1 MRPFIKGR
9 HPDTAHFWALYI
21 DVEGFSYLYEEHAM
35 KPMSFLTS
43 DIFALLDSGRPEFS
57 GLSAIQ
63 YGGDG
68 FLIKQLGSVYDKDIR
83 RPLAI
88 GCALMKRAL
97 VDGFT
102 LRAQLSVGD
111 SADVQGTYS
120 EPMQERI
127 KEQNAAGYLSVYRG
141 SARTFNNMLYNS
153 VIGTSILNAYRLQQ
167 PKGPLFVVD
176 PLLKEDMETAGI
188 QVTES
193 KEALLFDWLR
203 HDDDYVRSGMEVLE
217 INGEFDHQ
225 SALRKYIQ
233 KYEGV
238 IPADWR
244 IGAESLLCMRYDS
257 SSLGPHAQPL

>member
-1 MRPFIKGR
+1 MMGRPFIKGR

-21 DVEGFSYLYEEHAM
+21 DVEGFSYLYEEYSM
-35 KPMSFLTS
+35 RPMSLLTS
-43 DIFALLDSGRPEFS
+43 DIFALLDSGKREFS

-120 EPMQERI
+120 KAMQDRI
-127 KEQNAAGYLSVYRG
+127 QYQRAGGYLSFSHG
-141 SARTFNNMLYNS
+141 FPHSFSNMLYNS
-153 VIGTSILNAYRLQQ
+153 VIGTSILNAYRLGK
-167 PKGPLFVVD
+167 PKGPLFVID
-176 PLLKEDMETAGI
+176 PLLKADLEESGVAVE
-188 QVTES
+188 VTN
-193 KEALLFDWLR
+193 EALLLHWLKY
-203 HDDDYVRSGMEVLE
+203 DDAYVRSGMEVLE
-217 INGEFDHQ
+217 INGEYDYTV
-225 SALRKYIQ
+225 ALRRYLTKYVGRSP
-233 KYEGV
+233 EG
-238 IPADWR
+238 WR
-244 IGAESLLCMRYDS
+244 EGAERLLV
-257 SSLGPHAQPL
+257 